1 MDILKIQ
8 INVILETTASK
19 RKRRRISSMCVFRG
33 SNSVVTSIKTGII
46 IYSF

>member
-19 RKRRRISSMCVFRG
+19 RKRRRISSCVCLEVR
-33 SNSVVTSIKTGII
+33 TQLLRKIKLA
-46 IYSF
+46 S